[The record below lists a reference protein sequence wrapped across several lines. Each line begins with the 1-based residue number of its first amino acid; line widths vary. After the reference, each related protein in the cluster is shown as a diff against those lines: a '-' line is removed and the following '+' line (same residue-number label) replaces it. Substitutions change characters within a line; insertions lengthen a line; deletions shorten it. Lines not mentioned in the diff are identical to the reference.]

1 MTAAAVILKIPDD
14 ARKIVATNINLALS
28 ANNLE
33 GRYIVDHSIGKI
45 SLIPLRDLIDFSDPF
60 KRSIF
65 PALSLMSLK
74 FQYLSLFLSEPL
86 QLHNLL
92 HFQNLSDLDFFLLKM
107 IQG

>member
-65 PALSLMSLK
+65 PALSLSELK
-74 FQYLSLFLSEPL
+74 VSISELIPL
-86 QLHNLL
+86 
-92 HFQNLSDLDFFLLKM
+92 
-107 IQG
+107 